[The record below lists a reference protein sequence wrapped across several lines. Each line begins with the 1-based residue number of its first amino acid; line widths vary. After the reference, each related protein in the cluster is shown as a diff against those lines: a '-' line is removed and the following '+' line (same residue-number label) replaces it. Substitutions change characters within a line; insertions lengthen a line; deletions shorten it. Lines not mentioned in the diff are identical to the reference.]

1 MYKLICQKPAHSLY
15 AQMALASTFFPLF
28 IVLGMFNFDPSIHSD
43 IFFCDT
49 TYNLIMN
56 NPPLYLTALFCEFW
70 LPVMWHIYSSET
82 PTIRYFTN
90 LITDFIEKLRSP
102 LFLRHKNQKLKIRSS
117 FCHQNY
123 NFMVKLFS
131 YFSCMF
137 LNPNIF
143 FQLNS
148 NCFNLP
154 IRSEKFLW
162 KS

>member
-1 MYKLICQKPAHSLY
+1 MKLLLWLKSTWIGILFYLMYKLICQKPAHSLY

-90 LITDFIEKLRSP
+90 LITDFR
-102 LFLRHKNQKLKIRSS
+102 
-117 FCHQNY
+117 
-123 NFMVKLFS
+123 
-131 YFSCMF
+131 
-137 LNPNIF
+137 
-143 FQLNS
+143 
-148 NCFNLP
+148 
-154 IRSEKFLW
+154 EKFCSPFFLHHTKTRNWKLDRVFAIKIITLW
-162 KS
+162 